1 MIKVKDGYGK
11 LIGTEYKGSAIHV
24 LLSNGGNL
32 GYAIISE
39 ASSLVQRNASGQI
52 ESSLTTDSSVS
63 PFKITSTVL
72 NTNLNS
78 DLLDGFHAVDLFQNL
93 ASDRTTNLT
102 IKIGNT
108 EKKIDKLYA
117 TYDSLGNTITAK
129 YVTLDTNQDITGVK
143 DFKTQQKFSVAQ
155 GTAPF
160 TVTSTNVVTNLNADL
175 LDGTHK
181 GGLFTDFSN
190 ITSGTDANKVSI
202 TIGGTTKKIIIN
214 YAQNAGSIGGVT
226 ADGLFTA
233 LTSTPAKNL
242 SITIGG
248 TTKDIT
254 SLYSNYWVPQ
264 AIGSKD
270 FNTMYG
276 NTYRGTSWYGG
287 GSNTA
292 TNNPL
297 GSGQAFGMQIWRN
310 ADGHTA
316 QLIMGSDG
324 RLYVRVYDGSSWSQL
339 QKFAYATDAGQG
351 GGYWANLP
359 VQATADSGTKPTF
372 AEATVTTQVTT
383 PRVRSTG
390 RLTLNATSTG
400 LDLKFNNDAAK
411 SVILNGTAFKPFDA
425 ANGNLD
431 LGASDA
437 RWKGLYAGTG
447 DFTGIVRTTGEG
459 FYLAST
465 STYSRSRWF
474 YTPEGIWLQAANWDG
489 NSVKGTLW
497 ITGHYA
503 NNLTALKIKA
513 DNTDYNGTLSITSD
527 GRIVATSESYR
538 QAGMYG
544 IYDSTKVGHI
554 WSMGTS
560 FAINANGSN
569 TGNLYGLAY
578 FHTNW
583 SNAPAKNDGSKTE
596 VSPYAGHHQVAWVI
610 DGKVYAALGGYV
622 WSRNGFIKHG
632 SSDDYVLLGGGG
644 HTAISTL
651 TPTGYYWAN
660 VKVSATSSTTT
671 TPTFGNTTINGT
683 LTMGNII
690 ITKSGSS
697 QQGIKFGSSYL
708 NQIDNQLLWQSYK
721 AIRFGS
727 PSWNWDEWAGL
738 KYVPSTKTIH
748 LGLADGTIFT
758 ANSGQSGGTLNLPRI
773 SHITSSYYKMAV
785 GHITS
790 HTPSTAGWYR
800 VAKITGYFNYDIH
813 TTGDWNHGMPST
825 VKVNISQIN
834 GTAKITQ
841 LAGYV
846 GSIASSIRLGKVAT
860 DEWDVLFYVPAYSGS
875 IAQQNFIFFGYGSI
889 TVYSTNTASTTSY
902 SATTDLSFTTIT
914 GNNITSDNYANYV
927 GNMYWA
933 NVKVSATSSTT
944 TTPTFANTTVNGV
957 LAVNGGAKTVAI
969 THNHTLTTAW
979 NDFIACLNPKLTTTY
994 HTAHITFGR
1003 TYTSKNTGY
1012 IGFKYAGDTSNSNMV
1027 TIGLHSVD
1035 NILNI
1040 LASGNVG
1047 IGTTSPSYKLHVA
1060 GDTYTSG
1067 WSRANNGFYVEGTGV
1082 HFTHQGNHG
1091 EIDISSSNELLWA
1104 SSDANLYFNY
1114 RAASRGRTVTNYIW
1128 NAGSS
1133 SSYASHSMGSLTT
1146 RGIIT
1151 SIPYA
1156 SASSNQTYT
1165 YSGGGYIATTAPNM
1179 RLYGDNTYGISTIE
1193 FISQKGS
1200 TNINSPSDCG
1210 FIQFLPYG
1218 VSTLSTPGYYPTLS
1232 TSGEKNRLVIGVN
1245 NDADDQ
1251 LWLQTPGVDGLRHIV
1266 GTSNYRVLTSQ
1277 NTYVTSG
1284 TGVINGTTITQVS
1297 NSDTVDGYH
1306 AGNFFRYE
1314 GWWNS
1319 GSGQNVNNALGMVF
1333 AYSDH
1338 GAPGG
1343 WGITTTFEYDRNSP
1357 YRFQMHADGYNNR
1370 VYFRNRSADRGG
1382 WLGWKQIATTDMVP
1396 NPANYY
1402 WANVKVSASSNTATY
1417 PTFANMKST
1426 GRVYLDEWIQFSGS
1440 SGLYWPNA
1448 NGAHLYANTTTSY
1461 AGLITQGARNGYCG
1475 LHCGP
1480 NTNYMTVMST
1490 DTHHGLYCE
1499 TYGWEFYFNRSNGG
1513 VGIRTS
1519 SITKNFNVN
1528 GQSYLSSNVWI
1539 GTTSGGE
1546 MLNVGGWVGT
1556 VGNTGWYN
1564 TTYAGGIYME
1574 DSTWV
1579 RIYNNKKFYV
1589 NNSDYSAIHSAG
1601 GVYVAGAVHSYAN
1614 YLKSTCNGKTITIG
1628 SANASYCHY
1637 QTDAPAHWFNKE
1649 VHVAGHVYGGTNYNR
1664 RLAYVDEIPGNTWR
1678 GIENVLTSTSTSNSL
1693 TANMGRVLAN
1703 GASDRPIV
1711 LLAGTLYRNGAS
1723 SSYTTWAFTG
1733 YKHRSISSTNPSV
1746 YISGG
1751 VARFYFTNA
1760 SGYGFSFAQVCANH
1774 QASGEATGYQSGEY
1788 QTRDSGLFWFGTY
1801 ASGQYLYIRAIAQGD
1816 RNNGTA
1822 ESYTGMWKN
1831 YSDGVTRVSIIA
1843 VGCAW

>member
-24 LLSNGGNL
+24 LLSDGGNL

-39 ASSLVQRNASGQI
+39 ANSLVQRNASGQI

-117 TYDSLGNTITAK
+117 TYDGLGNTITAK
-129 YVTLDTNQDITGVK
+129 YVTLDTNQDVTGVK

-160 TVTSTNVVTNLNADL
+160 TVVSTNVVTNLNADL

-181 GGLFTDFSN
+181 GDLFTDFSN
-190 ITSGTDANKVSI
+190 ITSGADINKVSI

-214 YAQNAGSIGGVT
+214 YAQNAGSIGGIT
-226 ADGLFTA
+226 ADGLFTD
-233 LTSTPAKNL
+233 LSSTPAKNL

-276 NTYRGTSWYGG
+276 DTYRGTSWYGG

-297 GSGQAFGMQIWRN
+297 GSGSAFGMQVWRN
-310 ADGHTA
+310 ADGYTA
-316 QLIMGSDG
+316 QLIMSSNGKLYIRYYNGST
-324 RLYVRVYDGSSWSQL
+324 WSELKQ
-339 QKFAYATDAGQG
+339 FAFTTDAGQG
-351 GGYWANLP
+351 GGYWANLA

-383 PRVRSTG
+383 PKVRSTG
-390 RLTLNATSTG
+390 RLTLNATSTA
-400 LDLKFNNDAAK
+400 LDLKFANDDTK
-411 SVILNGTAFKPFDA
+411 SVILNGTEFKPFDS

-437 RWKGLYAGTG
+437 RWKGLFAGTG
-447 DFTGIVRTTGEG
+447 DFTGIVRTTGDG

-465 STYSRSRWF
+465 STYPRSRWI
-474 YTPEGIWLQAANWDG
+474 YTSDGIWLQAANWDG

-497 ITGHYA
+497 ITGQNA
-503 NNLTALKIKA
+503 NNLTKLNIKS

-527 GRIVATSESYR
+527 GRIVAISESYR

-583 SNAPAKNDGSKTE
+583 SNASAKNDGSKTE
-596 VSPYAGHHQVAWVI
+596 VGPYAGNHQAAWVI
-610 DGKVYAALGGYV
+610 NGKVYASLGNYV

-651 TPTGYYWAN
+651 TPSGYYWAN

-683 LTMGNII
+683 LTMGDII

-708 NQIDNQLLWQSYK
+708 NQIDNQLLWQSSE

-727 PSWNWDEWAGL
+727 SSWNWDGWAGL

-748 LGLADGTIFT
+748 LGLADGTVFT

-790 HTPSTAGWYR
+790 HTPSAAGWYR

-813 TTGDWNHGMPST
+813 TTGGWNNGMPST

-875 IAQQNFIFFGYGSI
+875 IAQQNFIFFGYGNI

-979 NDFIACLNPKLTTTY
+979 NGFIACLNPKLTTTY

-1012 IGFKYAGDTSNSNMV
+1012 IGFKYAGDASNSNMV

-1040 LASGNVG
+1040 LASGSVG
-1047 IGTTSPSYKLHVA
+1047 VGTTSPSSKLHVS
-1060 GDTYTSG
+1060 GGTLKITNNSNTMTIGSQNTSWG
-1067 WSRANNGFYVEGTGV
+1067 HIENSANINF
-1082 HFTHQGNHG
+1082 
-1091 EIDISSSNELLWA
+1091 
-1104 SSDANLYFNY
+1104 YFNRSIHVDGAIWRY
-1114 RAASRGRTVTNYIW
+1114 NTNYGIESDGKFYAHTVYA
-1128 NAGSS
+1128 NRSGSGTAG
-1133 SSYASHSMGSLTT
+1133 GVSL
-1146 RGIIT
+1146 
-1151 SIPYA
+1151 Y
-1156 SASSNQTYT
+1156 SN
-1165 YSGGGYIATTAPNM
+1165 SDPM
-1179 RLYGDNTYGISTIE
+1179 TYGIASRNTADYGTHGSVTGDWATYLTMSNTSNRGWI
-1193 FISQKGS
+1193 FRTSDGTRRGSISALGHL
-1200 TNINSPSDCG
+1200 NMNG
-1210 FIQFLPYG
+1210 N
-1218 VSTLSTPGYYPTLS
+1218 GYYGGNLS
-1232 TSGEKNRLVIGVN
+1232 
-1245 NDADDQ
+1245 A
-1251 LWLQTPGVDGLRHIV
+1251 
-1266 GTSNYRVLTSQ
+1266 
-1277 NTYVTSG
+1277 
-1284 TGVINGTTITQVS
+1284 
-1297 NSDTVDGYH
+1297 
-1306 AGNFFRYE
+1306 A
-1314 GWWNS
+1314 NS
-1319 GSGQNVNNALGMVF
+1319 GSSNPSNAALEVREYARAGTNTSTAPHSVMYAPRIGFHWGNRYWANLVYFDGMFRFMNDSGSGYVNVLSSGFRHSSVNSNSYVLLAGGSYKALSDFSMAHSHPYLAYNGWWTSGNGNNANNASGMVF
-1333 AYSDH
+1333 AYSNH
-1338 GAPGG
+1338 NVPNS
-1343 WGITTTFEYDRNSP
+1343 WGILTTFDYQLNSS
-1357 YRFQMHADGYNNR
+1357 YRFQLFANGYSNALYYR
-1370 VYFRNRSADRGG
+1370 SRSADLGG
-1382 WLGWKQIATTDMVP
+1382 W
-1396 NPANYY
+1396 
-1402 WANVKVSASSNTATY
+1402 
-1417 PTFANMKST
+1417 
-1426 GRVYLDEWIQFSGS
+1426 
-1440 SGLYWPNA
+1440 
-1448 NGAHLYANTTTSY
+1448 
-1461 AGLITQGARNGYCG
+1461 
-1475 LHCGP
+1475 
-1480 NTNYMTVMST
+1480 
-1490 DTHHGLYCE
+1490 
-1499 TYGWEFYFNRSNGG
+1499 
-1513 VGIRTS
+1513 
-1519 SITKNFNVN
+1519 
-1528 GQSYLSSNVWI
+1528 
-1539 GTTSGGE
+1539 
-1546 MLNVGGWVGT
+1546 
-1556 VGNTGWYN
+1556 TGWYRVIDQGNIGSQSVNYANSAGQVTVNNSDYNSTYRMVWHSGN
-1564 TTYAGGIYME
+1564 TLYSTGGIYCNPSSDYLYASSMQTSNWFRSTGTTGWYSQTYGGGIYME

-1579 RIYNNKKFYV
+1579 RIYGGKKFYV
-1589 NNSDYSAIHSAG
+1589 ANSEASAIHSAG
-1601 GVYVAGAVHSYAN
+1601 GVYVAGCVHSYAN
-1614 YLKSTCNGKTITIG
+1614 YLKSTCNSRTITIG
-1628 SANASYCHY
+1628 SQNTSWCHY
-1637 QTDAPAHWFNKE
+1637 STDAPAHWFNKP
-1649 VHVAGHVYGGTNYNR
+1649 VYVQGDLYGGSSYNR
-1664 RLAYVDEIPGNTWR
+1664 RVAYADEISNTWR
-1678 GIENVLTSTSTSNSL
+1678 GVENVLTSTSTSNSL

-1703 GASDRPIV
+1703 GGSDRPIV

-1723 SSYTTWAFTG
+1723 SSYTTWYFNG
-1733 YKHRSISSTNPSV
+1733 YRHRSISSSNPSV
-1746 YISGG
+1746 YVSGG
-1751 VARFYFTNA
+1751 VARFYFTNT
-1760 SGYGFSFAQVCANH
+1760 SGYSFTFAQVCANH
-1774 QASGEATGYQSGEY
+1774 QASGEATSYQSTEY
-1788 QTRDSGLFWFGTY
+1788 QTRSSGLFWFGTY
-1801 ASGQYLYIRAIAQGD
+1801 AYGQYLYIRAIAQGD
-1816 RNNGTA
+1816 RNNDTA
-1822 ESYTGMWKN
+1822 ESYTGMWTN

-1843 VGCAW
+1843 VGYAS